1 MNTTITKTIE
11 ELSLSKTSSDLWDEI
26 NQKVNPNNFLLY
38 LIPENKITVRF
49 LGPFVKASRF
59 YAPFLKY
66 QSEGNLD
73 VNAIAEK
80 NPEAIKKAKDFFD
93 NMCKDRSRLP
103 DAMYPKIIQY
113 LSSLNSGSMTW
124 QRCIMV
130 NAFVREGTVTN
141 GGGGRLKVLALTPSL
156 SDAIMRATRGAITII
171 INGLFAHDISI
182 TRRGEAL
189 NTKFDVSLT
198 APSHLPESNL
208 NIILGNGLIDIP
220 TLLGELNKWH
230 SSSYY
235 YKIALNYRMPS
246 EFTKVLLEER
256 AHLEED
262 KPLEHVEEHLNDIP
276 AEAFERRNNMREAI
290 QSLEV

>member
-1 MNTTITKTIE
+1 MNTNITKTIE
-11 ELSLSKTSSDLWDEI
+11 ELSLAKTSSDLWDEI
-26 NQKVNPNNFLLY
+26 NQKTNPNTLLLY

-49 LGPFVKASRF
+49 LGPFVKVARF
-59 YAPFLKY
+59 YAPFLRY

-80 NPEAIKKAKDFFD
+80 NPDAIKKAKDFFD
-93 NMCKDRSRLP
+93 NMRKEQTRLM
-103 DAMYPKIIQY
+103 DVMYPKIVQY
-113 LSSLNSGSMTW
+113 LSSLNAGSMTW

-130 NAFVREGTVTN
+130 NAYVREGSVTS
-141 GGGGRLKVLALTPSL
+141 GGRLKILALTPSL
-156 SDAIMRATRGAITII
+156 SDAIMRATLNNSNAILS
-171 INGLFAHDISI
+171 GLFSHDISI
-182 TRRGEAL
+182 TRRGEAMETRFEVDL
-189 NTKFDVSLT
+189 KP
-198 APSHLPESNL
+198 PSHLPESDL

-220 TLLGELNKWH
+220 ILLGELNKWH

-235 YKIALNYRMPS
+235 YKKALNYRMPS

-276 AEAFERRNNMREAI
+276 GEAFERRNNMREAI

>member
-11 ELSLSKTSSDLWDEI
+11 ELSLAKTSSDLWDEI

-49 LGPFVKASRF
+49 LGPFVKAARF

-80 NPEAIKKAKDFFD
+80 NPDAIKKAVNFFD
-93 NMCKDRSRLP
+93 NMRKDRSRLM

-130 NAFVREGTVTN
+130 NAYIREGSVTS
-141 GGGGRLKVLALTPSL
+141 GGRLKILALTPSL
-156 SDAIMRATRGAITII
+156 SDAIMRATMNNNNAILS
-171 INGLFAHDISI
+171 GLFAHDISI

-189 NTKFDVSLT
+189 ETRFEVDLKPPT
-198 APSHLPESNL
+198 HLPENDL

-235 YKIALNYRMPS
+235 YKKALDYRMPS

-276 AEAFERRNNMREAI
+276 VEAFERRNNMREAI